1 MAQKN
6 SKNQRK
12 LFFGVAFS
20 AIAVL
25 LILIF
30 GNSKKNYIAESAENI
45 FYDQFF
51 KLNTEVLDSTGIKD
65 GIVLESKPYNDPN
78 IIIADIDEKSLLKL
92 GHYYNWD
99 RSIHAKVI
107 ENLGEGGAAA
117 IAFDILFKDADFG
130 KRKGAQCQEILTQLD
145 PDTSH
150 AHYFSQISSFY
161 NYDSMLVESTRNSG
175 ICIIS
180 FLMNDASHYKNKS
193 NWEPLSTWERA
204 KEVGFSSTLQLNQV
218 NKPQDIEAREI
229 LDNVFP
235 ELANAGSRLGAVN
248 AYPDNDGTI
257 RRIRMLY
264 KFPYVDEDKLA
275 PQRIYSALSLM
286 TISHLFHKDP
296 KDITVKMG
304 EYIDIGK
311 PFGIYRDSSG
321 EYNTTYPNFTYP
333 MFTSLRDK
341 MKSIK
346 ESGVKKANLVE
357 TSFKV
362 TAKRNNDGQ
371 LTFDIFVDEEQQLN
385 ATLSNILRKL
395 PQDIFGKIKEGQS
408 IELDSGFTIAK
419 SEDDEGVYVITSD
432 DDEEISITPSVLNT
446 IHFFEKSY
454 RDIKIGE
461 HKHLSRNMDISYNKA
476 KDEWSASISFFTNRI
491 LKEILKA
498 DEKQISAL
506 KPGEEMRFGPHKRIP
521 IDTLGQFLIKYKGRF
536 NHVAPETRTFKH
548 VSYYDIFRDTTN
560 LDQYAGKTII
570 LGSSV
575 SALFDIVNGPHE
587 ENIPAILVHANI
599 IKNILEDDYLTVLKE
614 RYQRY
619 IVIILALICTFIGL
633 YFRSFVSLLLMI
645 GIAVLYTLLAYI
657 CFKHNIYIGVS
668 KQLLAIIISNTF
680 AMVVQAYFEN
690 KEKKFIE
697 SSFKQYISPE
707 MIDEL
712 VASGQTPQL
721 GGEESKIT
729 AYFTD
734 IQGFSTFSEKIG
746 SANKL
751 VELLNDYLTAM
762 TDVLIVKNKGTLDK
776 YEGDAIIAFFGA
788 PVKYDDHARR
798 GCNTALDMQ
807 SELLRL
813 RKKWVGEGQ
822 KWPEVVHNMH
832 MRIGINTGNIVTGNM
847 GSTMRKNYTM
857 MGDEVNLAARLE
869 SAAKQY
875 GAYIHVCKNTIDQLV
890 EQKIDSQYIYRS
902 LDIIRVVGKDE
913 PVETFELLAYAN
925 DQKAD
930 SLHKLCELWA
940 QARSA
945 YLNMQWDKA
954 IELFTKCLEFEP
966 HLPTCPSQVYIK
978 RCLAYK
984 QNPPASAGE
993 KWDGIFTATEK

>member
-395 PQDIFGKIKEGQS
+395 PQDI
-408 IELDSGFTIAK
+408 
-419 SEDDEGVYVITSD
+419 
-432 DDEEISITPSVLNT
+432 
-446 IHFFEKSY
+446 
-454 RDIKIGE
+454 
-461 HKHLSRNMDISYNKA
+461 
-476 KDEWSASISFFTNRI
+476 
-491 LKEILKA
+491 
-498 DEKQISAL
+498 
-506 KPGEEMRFGPHKRIP
+506 
-521 IDTLGQFLIKYKGRF
+521 
-536 NHVAPETRTFKH
+536 
-548 VSYYDIFRDTTN
+548 
-560 LDQYAGKTII
+560 
-570 LGSSV
+570 
-575 SALFDIVNGPHE
+575 
-587 ENIPAILVHANI
+587 
-599 IKNILEDDYLTVLKE
+599 
-614 RYQRY
+614 
-619 IVIILALICTFIGL
+619 
-633 YFRSFVSLLLMI
+633 
-645 GIAVLYTLLAYI
+645 
-657 CFKHNIYIGVS
+657 
-668 KQLLAIIISNTF
+668 
-680 AMVVQAYFEN
+680 
-690 KEKKFIE
+690 
-697 SSFKQYISPE
+697 
-707 MIDEL
+707 
-712 VASGQTPQL
+712 
-721 GGEESKIT
+721 
-729 AYFTD
+729 
-734 IQGFSTFSEKIG
+734 
-746 SANKL
+746 
-751 VELLNDYLTAM
+751 
-762 TDVLIVKNKGTLDK
+762 
-776 YEGDAIIAFFGA
+776 
-788 PVKYDDHARR
+788 
-798 GCNTALDMQ
+798 
-807 SELLRL
+807 LRL
-813 RKKWVGEGQ
+813 R
-822 KWPEVVHNMH
+822 H
-832 MRIGINTGNIVTGNM
+832 
-847 GSTMRKNYTM
+847 
-857 MGDEVNLAARLE
+857 
-869 SAAKQY
+869 
-875 GAYIHVCKNTIDQLV
+875 
-890 EQKIDSQYIYRS
+890 
-902 LDIIRVVGKDE
+902 
-913 PVETFELLAYAN
+913 
-925 DQKAD
+925 
-930 SLHKLCELWA
+930 HK
-940 QARSA
+940 
-945 YLNMQWDKA
+945 
-954 IELFTKCLEFEP
+954 
-966 HLPTCPSQVYIK
+966 
-978 RCLAYK
+978 
-984 QNPPASAGE
+984 
-993 KWDGIFTATEK
+993 